1 MTHNMGKTDRMLRAV
16 LGVLFILALV
26 MGWTAGWLGWLLAA
40 LGAVFLLTSMMGSCP
55 LYTPFGFSSD
65 RSDR

>member
-40 LGAVFLLTSMMGSCP
+40 LGVVFLLTSMMGSCP

>member
-1 MTHNMGKTDRMLRAV
+1 MTHNMGKTDRLLRAV

-40 LGAVFLLTSMMGSCP
+40 LGVVFLLTSMMGSCP